1 MFPRTLRCST
11 ATGFLPFSVN
21 LTCFRCVFML
31 TSTPARVE
39 KKSIET
45 HHRQSRARRERR
57 SRASR
62 QIRLIAPPRAVAN
75 SSRRRPTRSRVVR
88 ARRETER
95 HATDDDDTSA
105 RVSSPSRAFSIAR
118 IASARSCSNRAR
130 THDRPVRRRA
140 ILQLD
145 RHALVGEFLKES
157 HELHLTRG
165 VSETVRPSP
174 TRVARCTVARAEAS
188 AVGARTPSPSRS
200 PITTHTYESRSVIL
214 GGLPRRVPVSSSVDI
229 ERRRATV
236 RASLA
241 RLSRVSRAVSAMRV
255 LSRPS
260 LSRADASSIASRA
273 PRTRV
278 DARGWERNRQPR
290 ARASDDEASLDTRT
304 VAEMEALYA
313 RAKDS
318 YYDGAPVVSDEY
330 FDALEA
336 KLSYAGSAAVRKY
349 PRCSVR
355 GKAVYSDCVV
365 DEGQMRALFASYVGI
380 VALGAAFAV
389 CDFGT
394 ALAESEGA
402 RAPVLGLAGC
412 VLAKRGWDKLAQTM
426 EGSTLAMTGECPAC
440 HEAVY
445 AFLPTARGQAKE
457 RAECHVCG
465 RKIVFETQFEPR
477 LGSPWKVTGKGRVF
491 LVAEVS
497 DFRPG

>member
-1 MFPRTLRCST
+1 
-11 ATGFLPFSVN
+11 
-21 LTCFRCVFML
+21 ML

-236 RASLA
+236 RASRA
-241 RLSRVSRAVSAMRV
+241 RPSERLSRVSRA
-255 LSRPS
+255 S
-260 LSRADASSIASRA
+260 LARCPRCASSLARLSLARTRRRSRRARLERESTPGDGDGIASRA
-273 PRTRV
+273 
-278 DARGWERNRQPR
+278 R
-290 ARASDDEASLDTRT
+290 ARATTRRVWT
-304 VAEMEALYA
+304 
-313 RAKDS
+313 R
-318 YYDGAPVVSDEY
+318 G
-330 FDALEA
+330 
-336 KLSYAGSAAVRKY
+336 RW
-349 PRCSVR
+349 PRWRRC
-355 GKAVYSDCVV
+355 
-365 DEGQMRALFASYVGI
+365 
-380 VALGAAFAV
+380 
-389 CDFGT
+389 T
-394 ALAESEGA
+394 
-402 RAPVLGLAGC
+402 RAP
-412 VLAKRGWDKLAQTM
+412 RIRIT
-426 EGSTLAMTGECPAC
+426 
-440 HEAVY
+440 
-445 AFLPTARGQAKE
+445 TAR
-457 RAECHVCG
+457 
-465 RKIVFETQFEPR
+465 
-477 LGSPWKVTGKGRVF
+477 PW
-491 LVAEVS
+491 
-497 DFRPG
+497 